1 MLALFYPYPTKSTV
15 SPFKLELLSRIVLFN
30 NIRQVNFYFFA
41 AARKGLAARFFIKPL
56 KDCAIQTSRSFFVD
70 S

>member
-1 MLALFYPYPTKSTV
+1 MFAMFYPYPTKSTV
-15 SPFKLELLSRIVLFN
+15 SPFKPELLSRIVFLITLGKLIF
-30 NIRQVNFYFFA
+30 VFFA